1 MAMTKTDCSL
11 KTQFLHFGAIFILSL
26 CWINVLPQSML
37 YDINVIQKLEIEF
50 SQANWDYQLDTAKT
64 GSNCYIMADWI
75 KVNGVQF
82 DSVGVKYK
90 GNSSY
95 DSTYVKNPLHIALD
109 EFKNQSLEGYT
120 DIKLSNGHSDP
131 SMIREVL
138 AYGILSEYLD
148 CPAANFAQV
157 YINGTYIGL
166 YTNTESITREF
177 CSDHFYSS
185 DGTFIKASPVDPGPY
200 SRSNLKYISADSS
213 DYFHL
218 YEIKSVYGW
227 NDLVSLCDAL
237 TNLTVD
243 MDSLFD
249 IDRILWMLAFNN
261 IIVNLDSY
269 SGAFAQNY
277 YLYKDQHQQYNA
289 VVWDLNMCFGGFPF
303 AGMQGGGMG
312 SLTIADMQ
320 NLPVSL
326 HFNDS
331 DWALIKNTMS
341 NSRFK
346 KIYHAHLRTIAEDL
360 VASGGYADRAQSFQV
375 LVDTAVQSD
384 TNRFFSY
391 EDFLGGLDTDVP
403 FGSYVIPG
411 ISNLMEARLDYLE
424 ATDEFNY
431 SRPLISEVG
440 PDNANPGLNSEVFI
454 NALVTDTDEST
465 VLLFYRFAVSENFVP
480 KQMFDDGLNH
490 DGAADDGIY
499 GASVLMSSEWLDYFI
514 YAENSLAAALAPAKA
529 EHEYFSLKADVV
541 TIDPGDVVINEFL
554 AINQTDTTDEDGQHE
569 DWIELFNKT
578 NLPKDL
584 YGLYLSDDYTNPA
597 KFAFPVNTV
606 IEPKGFLV
614 VWADE
619 DSATSSFLHSNF
631 RLAGTGEDILLSDI
645 DGNIFDSLSFGP
657 QVADVSMGRC
667 PDGNGTFEVMENT
680 TFNTWNCEIGIPES
694 PVSGEDIIIY
704 PNPVATFLTLKNTKS
719 FAVEYE
725 IFNVLCELCSAG
737 RFQEE
742 TRLNVGN
749 WNPGLYYVI
758 INKSTAFKIVIAD
771 EQ

>member
-1 MAMTKTDCSL
+1 
-11 KTQFLHFGAIFILSL
+11 
-26 CWINVLPQSML
+26 
-37 YDINVIQKLEIEF
+37 
-50 SQANWDYQLDTAKT
+50 
-64 GSNCYIMADWI
+64 
-75 KVNGVQF
+75 
-82 DSVGVKYK
+82 
-90 GNSSY
+90 
-95 DSTYVKNPLHIALD
+95 
-109 EFKNQSLEGYT
+109 
-120 DIKLSNGHSDP
+120 
-131 SMIREVL
+131 
-138 AYGILSEYLD
+138 
-148 CPAANFAQV
+148 
-157 YINGTYIGL
+157 
-166 YTNTESITREF
+166 
-177 CSDHFYSS
+177 
-185 DGTFIKASPVDPGPY
+185 
-200 SRSNLKYISADSS
+200 
-213 DYFHL
+213 
-218 YEIKSVYGW
+218 
-227 NDLVSLCDAL
+227 
-237 TNLTVD
+237 
-243 MDSLFD
+243 
-249 IDRILWMLAFNN
+249 
-261 IIVNLDSY
+261 
-269 SGAFAQNY
+269 
-277 YLYKDQHQQYNA
+277 
-289 VVWDLNMCFGGFPF
+289 
-303 AGMQGGGMG
+303 
-312 SLTIADMQ
+312 
-320 NLPVSL
+320 
-326 HFNDS
+326 
-331 DWALIKNTMS
+331 
-341 NSRFK
+341 
-346 KIYHAHLRTIAEDL
+346 
-360 VASGGYADRAQSFQV
+360 
-375 LVDTAVQSD
+375 
-384 TNRFFSY
+384 
-391 EDFLGGLDTDVP
+391 
-403 FGSYVIPG
+403 
-411 ISNLMEARLDYLE
+411 
-424 ATDEFNY
+424 
-431 SRPLISEVG
+431 
-440 PDNANPGLNSEVFI
+440 
-454 NALVTDTDEST
+454 
-465 VLLFYRFAVSENFVP
+465 
-480 KQMFDDGLNH
+480 
-490 DGAADDGIY
+490 
-499 GASVLMSSEWLDYFI
+499 MSSEWLDYFI

-631 RLAGTGEDILLSDI
+631 KLAGTGEDILLSDI

-737 RFQEE
+737 RFQEG